1 MNSSLISVV
10 MPLYNNAKEL
20 SRSANS
26 VLSQTF
32 EQFELIIIN
41 DGSTDSGEKRA
52 REISDRRVR
61 VVDQDNR
68 GVSAARNRGVTEAN
82 GEIVAFLDADDEWK
96 PDFLETIDRLRRNF
110 SNCSVFATHYLYK
123 EIDGSVRT
131 PILRGI
137 PSNEWEGI
145 LPDYFDIAAH
155 SDPPLWSSA
164 VAVRKNVLLA
174 LGGFPEGVTVGED
187 LLTWARLAAVG
198 PIAYSAK
205 PRAIFWLRAPLIGYP
220 TRVPELPDFVGSQLA
235 KLATEQTGM
244 RRVGILHYAAVWHRM
259 RASMFINV
267 GDASHAREEATTMIR
282 YHRSNPQAYVYLLLA
297 ITPKIV
303 RNVVLQIFTLVKAGR
318 RRLSKR

>member
-1 MNSSLISVV
+1 MNSFLISVV

-20 SRSANS
+20 DRSTNS
-26 VLSQTF
+26 VLSQTYS
-32 EQFELIIIN
+32 QFELIIVN
-41 DGSTDSGEKRA
+41 DGSTDGGEKRA

-68 GVSAARNRGVTEAN
+68 GVSAARNRGIAESK

-96 PDFLETIDRLRRNF
+96 PDFLETIDWLRRKY
-110 SNCSVFATHYLYK
+110 SDCSVFATHYLYK
-123 EIDGSVRT
+123 EIDGGVRS

-137 PSNEWEGI
+137 PSSEWEGV
-145 LPDYFDIAAH
+145 LPDYFDVAAH

-164 VAVRKNVLLA
+164 VAVRKDALLA

-198 PIAYSAK
+198 SIAYSAR
-205 PRAIFWLRAPLIGYP
+205 PCALFWLRAPLIGYP
-220 TRVPELPDFVGSQLA
+220 TRVPELPDFVGAQLE
-235 KLATEQTGM
+235 KLAAERTGM
-244 RRVGILHYAAVWHRM
+244 QRVGILHYAAVWHRM

-267 GDASHAREEATTMIR
+267 GDASHAREEAMTMIR
-282 YHRSNPQAYVYLLLA
+282 YHRSNPQAYMYLFLS

-303 RNVVLQIFTLVKAGR
+303 RNFVLQIFTLVKAGR
-318 RRLSKR
+318 RRLF